1 MKKSLLREM
10 KPGEKARI
18 ISMPDSRRLNDL
30 GLTKGTIVE
39 CVPKAPFGDPKAFR
53 IRGAV
58 IASRSCDCGG
68 IETEEIK

>member
-1 MKKSLLREM
+1 MKKRLLWEM
-10 KPGEKARI
+10 KPGDRARI
-18 ISMPDSRRLNDL
+18 ISMPDSRRLSDL

-39 CVPKAPFGDPKAFR
+39 CVLKAPFGDPTAYR

-58 IASRSCDCGG
+58 IAIRSCDCGK